1 MIPTE
6 GGGGL
11 AEAQLE
17 APQISIDLLSTTE
30 DSDAKIELSFLGATA
45 QVAYDASAQQL
56 RHVLESMP
64 SIGSVDVTS
73 SHSLAVS
80 GTWWWTVTFLETGD
94 PAHLHDIELIAATI
108 LPPYEDTWQV
118 DVNEVVA
125 GFAEAD
131 EIRVFANDY
140 GKSSHGEVPWDKDGS
155 AYVSRS
161 FNVYASPVAD
171 FPYIISAPGSR
182 HRVLDIEEDTPFAMK
197 EIDVNIEFVDDNVY
211 GISASVTIQLICEH
225 GSFTMKSVEGDVIS
239 GKTIVVSRTVNDLNA
254 MLATTVYTPDPDW
267 HGFEEIT
274 LKSQDEA
281 GNAGEELIFY
291 IHVNAAPDAP
301 VINAP
306 TEINVTVNVDETP
319 ILIPGVQV
327 TDVDCQDYEDVFQH
341 QDLQVFLW
349 AEHGE
354 IYFSNDAQLLMNTSN
369 TSPSVFTFS
378 GGIKA
383 VNIILGNIA
392 YIPDTQFE
400 GGDIINITIGDYP
413 ISETLTSTTQIVKL
427 NVIVQDLASHVVF
440 PEEYIIGD
448 EDAVVR
454 LSGVY
459 IDEQNVAGNKYTYSV
474 RIKVGNGTLGF
485 DGHKDSGAV
494 FTGFVYGLSRPCCR
508 I

>member
-1 MIPTE
+1 MIEGSFTLDITSTIVDSNGQVSGYDVQASQAINPRAVGSVSQEDGASGSPEPGTGPGE
-6 GGGGL
+6 SLESILSSAVNWPSGVTVLVREGTVSLKGEKSWEITLLTHSSSLADSVSLAIGASNLFNDPYGGGGGL

-274 LKSQDEA
+274 LKK
-281 GNAGEELIFY
+281 
-291 IHVNAAPDAP
+291 P
-301 VINAP
+301 
-306 TEINVTVNVDETP
+306 
-319 ILIPGVQV
+319 
-327 TDVDCQDYEDVFQH
+327 
-341 QDLQVFLW
+341 
-349 AEHGE
+349 
-354 IYFSNDAQLLMNTSN
+354 
-369 TSPSVFTFS
+369 
-378 GGIKA
+378 
-383 VNIILGNIA
+383 
-392 YIPDTQFE
+392 
-400 GGDIINITIGDYP
+400 
-413 ISETLTSTTQIVKL
+413 
-427 NVIVQDLASHVVF
+427 
-440 PEEYIIGD
+440 
-448 EDAVVR
+448 R
-454 LSGVY
+454 
-459 IDEQNVAGNKYTYSV
+459 
-474 RIKVGNGTLGF
+474 
-485 DGHKDSGAV
+485 
-494 FTGFVYGLSRPCCR
+494 
-508 I
+508 